1 MNLDTLHYM
10 VCVEEISQ
18 TKPYVKKVKKKISK
32 MCTRNCKAYVKLT
45 KSNTRYYT

>member
-18 TKPYVKKVKKKISK
+18 TKPYVKKVKKKS
-32 MCTRNCKAYVKLT
+32 VKCVQEIA
-45 KSNTRYYT
+45 RPM